1 MHSSFWGWLLNNINV
16 FLTIVACLRVNAL
29 LPIDVPNAFATS
41 FAPAFNIT
49 TQILLL
55 GWRMAWHGMVFIKSK
70 FPQDLSHEM
79 R

>member
-55 GWRMAWHGMVFIKSK
+55 GWRMAWHGLHQIKDSIRLK
-70 FPQDLSHEM
+70 P
-79 R
+79 